1 MAISGHV
8 TTRVYGQIF
17 GTPPFQNA
25 SGQAAFDNS
34 KPYPAPPLTSVNI
47 QGANIWPLAN
57 GVTVGNSYV
66 YAVIELPP
74 TGLNVNGVKL
84 ATSDSATT
92 LIANAS

>member
-8 TTRVYGQIF
+8 TTRVYGQVF

-25 SGQAAFDNS
+25 SGVAVFDNS
-34 KPYPAPPLTSVNI
+34 KNYPAPPLTSVNI

-57 GVTVGNSYV
+57 GVMVGNSYV
-66 YAVIELPP
+66 YAVIEQPP